1 MARQPM
7 VTRTIQTT
15 HATVLCLDIPNAEP
29 FNQTVILPRT
39 YKDEKAMMKI
49 VEKLINTNDVKAVHI
64 VDSEVHEA
72 LYGMTEADFIAAAHP
87 IPKK

>member
-15 HATVLCLDIPNAEP
+15 HATVLCLNIAEAEP

-39 YKDEKAMMKI
+39 YKDEKAMMKL
-49 VEKLINTNDVKAVHI
+49 VEKLINIDNIKAVHI

-72 LYGMTEADFIAAAHP
+72 LYGMTEADFIAAALP
-87 IPKK
+87 IPNK

>member
-15 HATVLCLDIPNAEP
+15 HATVLCLNIAEAEP

-39 YKDEKAMMKI
+39 YKNEKEMMKL
-49 VEKLINTNDVKAVHI
+49 VEKLVNTDNIKAVQI

-87 IPKK
+87 ISKK

>member
-15 HATVLCLDIPNAEP
+15 HATVLCLNIAEAEP

-39 YKDEKAMMKI
+39 YKDEKTMMKL
-49 VEKLINTNDVKAVHI
+49 VEKLINTDNIKAVHI
-64 VDSEVHEA
+64 VDSKVHEA
-72 LYGMTEADFIAAAHP
+72 LYGMTEAEFIKAAHP